1 MGALRRVNG
10 YLYPADQA
18 ELILLVG
25 ALVERIQKH
34 EMKCPDPKCPPCSER
49 RSLIRR
55 ANKALS
61 NR

>member
-1 MGALRRVNG
+1 MPNG

-55 ANKALS
+55 ANKALR